1 MHRWREGKYETATPE
16 GFCSTRGFVYHGLG
30 IEPVEDDD
38 CGVWHTDWDVTHVA
52 SGALVCTIVGLD
64 EAEAFKL
71 ATILAE
77 LTRWASVLTLDELAH
92 GSPELIGQLLLLSD
106 LFGGSLA
113 IRGLPSAPLVAPK
126 PYWAAK

>member
-1 MHRWREGKYETATPE
+1 MHLWKEGTYAAVTLE
-16 GFCSTRGFVYHGLG
+16 GCCSTRGFIYHGLG

-38 CGVWHTDWDVTHVA
+38 CGVWHTDWDVTHIA
-52 SGALVCTIVGLD
+52 SGALICTIVGLD

-71 ATILAE
+71 ATMLAD
-77 LTRWASVLTLDELAH
+77 LTSWTDLSSLDDLVFD
-92 GSPELIGQLLLLSD
+92 SPELVGRLLMLSD

-113 IRGLPSAPLVAPK
+113 IRGLPSAPLHAPT